1 MGNKEDWEEV
11 EKNVK
16 ESENRRLAS
25 HKGTDYS
32 DMLEKINQKP
42 KEKTISKATKKIF
55 KLAIIIFCTIAIIIM
70 IIIAK
75 DYMYQLR
82 HSHNVNVKD
91 DIERRK

>member
-25 HKGTDYS
+25 HKGMDYA
-32 DMLEKINQKP
+32 DMLEKISQKP

-55 KLAIIIFCTIAIIIM
+55 KLAIIIFGTIVIIIM

-82 HSHNVNVKD
+82 HSHNVKD